1 MANTNDPTVKIE
13 LRTDYD
19 NTGAREAAGD
29 LQDLSQSA
37 ASAMQGSGA
46 SAEAEALR
54 SKALVEMAK
63 LEAKTRRELEAEIKR
78 LIAARKEAAAA
89 GDTKRYAALTDQLG
103 RVKKAYADMRNA
115 ANLNKAA
122 LMGQA
127 NAGMQFAGTLSSL
140 GAQLKSGKADLAGV
154 ANGVLS
160 LGMALKA
167 GLGPIGWAMVAIEGL
182 AAAFDYLDSRE
193 QKALEKQ
200 QELGRIIVSTGEA
213 LQQIGAKYAEINSRQ
228 IEDQFRQQKKAD
240 EYNAKLAG
248 DRLRRANEA
257 ADKQR
262 SAAKDS
268 MQEHHKMEMAD
279 MRGRVARG
287 EATHEEV
294 MAMLSRQ
301 GTERLELEQQNNE
314 EAARAS
320 VKSADQS
327 LAAAQTRQRRVEN
340 TIAAMRNDHGKLW
353 DEAENEE
360 IAEISDA
367 LENESNRQNEIKAH
381 IEQLQAIKED
391 DTSFVDNMSKW
402 LDNASKILLPIP
414 RLVYEAVREND
425 PQKAYD
431 AALQALNKELAG
443 IGESVTE
450 KETELA
456 KALGTSADDARAK
469 LGQWQKVRDQRRGL
483 EEELRGANDAVEQA
497 QHNASAARKEVQRQ
511 IANGKARKRTEDAEE
526 RARKAEEERRKREE
540 KWARLQQGDPRQ
552 AAQYA
557 EEMMSAMKEG
567 SEEWQRWRDRLRT
580 MDAAVRTEEWEAVQ
594 KQSLEAQ
601 KAWLKKKISELSASE
616 DYKERRG
623 YQKQLD
629 STEAQLRA
637 KGYHEAQSRTLAEQL
652 SYVQRMLEATKEGTL
667 EWEKWRDEQKKLNN
681 LKVHEEIEKLEKH
694 WKVSQN
700 YAEACSKTA
709 AETLAADRKAL
720 FERQRRLQAL
730 LRTPDLDAKTTREI
744 NERLKETNRSISG
757 FAASMRQGAVQAAR
771 DLQNA
776 RLPDLR
782 AENKQFAG
790 NLKQVQKA
798 YIAALRRATQHAA
811 KGNAKELKRDMAS
824 IERLTKTMEALSGYN
839 GQAMERMQS
848 DIGKLA
854 TVFYGF
860 GQQGGKKKSL
870 TESIKDEVLNGS
882 KRRSKAARAQE
893 KKDEDE
899 DEQRNEQRD
908 EKRERRKPA
917 KAAKATKPKQVTPP
931 AENGKE
937 LAEPLQR
944 AASEV
949 KDMAAAGRAM
959 KEAVVQGADRLVQAV
974 QGVAQ
979 EMQGVAG
986 AVDSKFASVLSSVTD
1001 LRTQI
1006 NNLKNDISR

>member
-19 NTGAREAAGD
+19 NTGARAAADD

-89 GDTKRYAALTDQLG
+89 GDTKRFAALTDQLG

-140 GAQLKSGKADLAGV
+140 SAQLESGRVNLADMATGV
-154 ANGVLS
+154 MS

-167 GLGPIGWAMVAIEGL
+167 GLGPIGWAMTAIQGLSMAIEYL
-182 AAAFDYLDSRE
+182 STKEEMSAEKATAAANARAEGAQKIAEAYRQVYDVIDAAQEREFDMQEERAERMQKEEARKLRSETYAAAIRRE
-193 QKALEKQ
+193 AEMKDANADMQVLESKARKEVA
-200 QELGRIIVSTGEA
+200 LG
-213 LQQIGAKYAEINSRQ
+213 
-228 IEDQFRQQKKAD
+228 KKTAD
-240 EYNAKLAG
+240 AVTKE
-248 DRLRRANEA
+248 RRASE
-257 ADKQR
+257 DCQR
-262 SAAKDS
+262 KI
-268 MQEHHKMEMAD
+268 
-279 MRGRVARG
+279 
-287 EATHEEV
+287 
-294 MAMLSRQ
+294 
-301 GTERLELEQQNNE
+301 
-314 EAARAS
+314 
-320 VKSADQS
+320 
-327 LAAAQTRQRRVEN
+327 TRDN
-340 TIAAMRNDHGKLW
+340 A
-353 DEAENEE
+353 
-360 IAEISDA
+360 IAE
-367 LENESNRQNEIKAH
+367 
-381 IEQLQAIKED
+381 
-391 DTSFVDNMSKW
+391 
-402 LDNASKILLPIP
+402 
-414 RLVYEAVREND
+414 
-425 PQKAYD
+425 
-431 AALQALNKELAG
+431 
-443 IGESVTE
+443 
-450 KETELA
+450 
-456 KALGTSADDARAK
+456 
-469 LGQWQKVRDQRRGL
+469 
-483 EEELRGANDAVEQA
+483 A
-497 QHNASAARKEVQRQ
+497 QERKKAARKENEDAFMEKQRLYKLADDKAREYGEAWEKADNRLLLEMVGAADRAQAEMEVGRAKLNELKRQRETATGEDKDKIKEQ
-511 IANGKARKRTEDAEE
+511 IKQTREDIKKRGSELNGAMLVIARELNMEAKDAPEAYARFKQASKEYADIQKRLNRTSEKMAEAHEKEGKAVNDANKAKDDYERDRKIDEARRKAEDAENL
-526 RARKAEEERRKREE
+526 RRTREEE
-540 KWARLQQGDPRQ
+540 WAKASTGDPRE
-552 AAQYA
+552 AVRLASSIRNT
-557 EEMMSAMKEG
+557 MMQG
-567 SEEWQRWRDRLRT
+567 SEEWKKWRDRSRQ
-580 MDAAVRTEEWEAVQ
+580 MHAAIRTEEWEAVQ
-594 KQSLEAQ
+594 KKSLEAQ
-601 KAWLKKKISELSASE
+601 KEWLKKKISELSASE

-681 LKVHEEIEKLEKH
+681 LKVHEELEKLEKR
-694 WKVSQN
+694 WQVSQN

-730 LRTPDLDAKTTREI
+730 LRTPDIDAKTTREI

-782 AENKQFAG
+782 AENKQFTG

-811 KGNAKELKRDMAS
+811 KGDSKGLKRDMAS
-824 IERLTKTMEALSGYN
+824 IERLTKTMEAIGGYN
-839 GQAMERMQS
+839 GQAMERMQG
-848 DIGKLA
+848 DLGKLA
-854 TVFYGF
+854 TVYYGF
-860 GQQGGKKKSL
+860 GKQGGKKMSL

-882 KRRSKAARAQE
+882 KRRAKAARAQE
-893 KKDEDE
+893 MKDAEE
-899 DEQRNEQRD
+899 DEQRDEQRD
-908 EKRERRKPA
+908 AKRERRKP
-917 KAAKATKPKQVTPP
+917 AKATKPKQVTPP

-986 AVDSKFASVLSSVTD
+986 AVDSKFASVLSSVND